1 MQRKCSANIHV
12 GQRISLFGRMAY
24 DVRHTCIQLQVIG
37 NSRHGD
43 IRLIYTRVATLLSET
58 ASGVYTAT
66 LSQISRRPR
75 V

>member
-1 MQRKCSANIHV
+1 MLIIIHV
-12 GQRISLFGRMAY
+12 GQRRSLFGRMAY

-37 NSRHGD
+37 NARQGD
-43 IRLIYTRVATLLSET
+43 IRLTYTHVATLLSET

-66 LSQISRRPR
+66 LSEIRRRPR